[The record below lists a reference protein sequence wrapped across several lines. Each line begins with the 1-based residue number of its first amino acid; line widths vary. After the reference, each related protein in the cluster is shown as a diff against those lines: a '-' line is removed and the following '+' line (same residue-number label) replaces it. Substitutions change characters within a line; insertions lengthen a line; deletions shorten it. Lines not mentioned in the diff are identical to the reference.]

1 MIATAIAFFGYSYIL
16 YFFLTWF
23 PSYLTMARHLSIH
36 DTAFV
41 NTIPWLF
48 GTAGLAASGLV
59 CDLISRAIGDVLRAR
74 KLVLVTSLAAA
85 AVCVTFAGL
94 ADALTLAVILMASAV
109 LFIYLTGAT
118 YWALIDELVQGE
130 HVGAA
135 GGFIHLIANC
145 AGIIGP
151 AVTGFIVRGTGLFTS
166 AFILAGAVALA
177 GAVCVAVLVP
187 RSSSIISTP

>member
-1 MIATAIAFFGYSYIL
+1 M
-16 YFFLTWF
+16 
-23 PSYLTMARHLSIH
+23 
-36 DTAFV
+36 AFV

-48 GTAGLAASGLV
+48 GTVGLTASGLV
-59 CDLISRAIGDVLRAR
+59 CDAISRALGDLLRAR
-74 KLVLVTSLAAA
+74 KLVLVLSLVAA
-85 AVCVTFAGL
+85 AVCITFAGL
-94 ADALTLAVILMASAV
+94 ADTLAWAVTFMGSAV

-118 YWALIDELVQGE
+118 YWALIQELVQSE

-135 GGFIHLIANC
+135 GGFVHLIANC

-166 AFILAGAVALA
+166 AFLLAGAVALA

-187 RSSSIISTP
+187 RSSSISSTP